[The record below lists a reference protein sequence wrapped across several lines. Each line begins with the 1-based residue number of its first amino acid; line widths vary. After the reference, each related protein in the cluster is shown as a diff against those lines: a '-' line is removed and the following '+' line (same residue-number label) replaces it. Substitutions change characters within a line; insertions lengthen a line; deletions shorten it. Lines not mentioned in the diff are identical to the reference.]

1 MFCFCILLLLLFFY
15 FFWAHQHKAAG
26 RKTRLDIQNYGCN
39 GNLLCY
45 RGVVGNSVLYAVC
58 SFTKAQLQQEPAQE
72 NEERYLEPKTRFF
85 NQNWYTKANSSNSN
99 PAQQNWYTA
108 SELLGGQFFDQDSRL
123 ITSLARMLCIRG
135 TSHGPVSVCVCLC
148 LSQAGVL
155 RKRLNV
161 GSHKQHHTIVQGL

>member
-1 MFCFCILLLLLFFY
+1 LFGHAPCTCVAGYRVAICFASVYCYYYY
-15 FFWAHQHKAAG
+15 FFIFSAHQHKAAG

-85 NQNWYTKANSSNSN
+85 NQN
-99 PAQQNWYTA
+99 
-108 SELLGGQFFDQDSRL
+108 
-123 ITSLARMLCIRG
+123 
-135 TSHGPVSVCVCLC
+135 
-148 LSQAGVL
+148 
-155 RKRLNV
+155 
-161 GSHKQHHTIVQGL
+161 